1 MFVPDQHAMRKRPRS
16 YKSISTDSTP
26 GKPDLKLDQEPT
38 QNHRGGHATD
48 TQVASLATRTKVLNT
63 VANTKAAA
71 ESAAEQELWSSVGDS
86 VAEHSQSFDK
96 IEARAL

>member
-1 MFVPDQHAMRKRPRS
+1 MNRYANMRGTYFVKYLAGTRRAS
-16 YKSISTDSTP
+16 
-26 GKPDLKLDQEPT
+26 
-38 QNHRGGHATD
+38 ATD
-48 TQVASLATRTKVLNT
+48 TQVASQATRTKVLNT

>member
-1 MFVPDQHAMRKRPRS
+1 MR
-16 YKSISTDSTP
+16 STYVVKYIA
-26 GKPDLKLDQEPT
+26 GT
-38 QNHRGGHATD
+38 QRACATD
-48 TQVASLATRTKVLNT
+48 MQVTSLATRTKVLNT